1 MNRRGF
7 LGACFLAA
15 AAPAIVRADS
25 LMRIIP
31 KRTVLLPTWGASV
44 IEMVRD
50 RQAMINVL
58 YGALLTPDGNVI
70 AAFDMRTPIIE
81 EGVATFGA
89 IEAQAK
95 RAGFASSLR
104 ITNAHGIQLVEMN
117 LAEPKHVVVGDIAR
131 LNPKVSYT

>member
-31 KRTVLLPTWGASV
+31 RTTSLLTFSGAGGGFGR
-44 IEMVRD
+44 I
-50 RQAMINVL
+50 L

-70 AAFDMRTPIIE
+70 AAFDMQPPTITD
-81 EGVATFGA
+81 GVATFA
-89 IEAQAK
+89 AVEAQAK
-95 RAGFASSLR
+95 RAGFASNLR
-104 ITNAHGIQLVEMN
+104 ITDEHGIE
-117 LAEPKHVVVGDIAR
+117 LAHCPLTHSMVVNVGETTRVAA
-131 LNPKVSYT
+131 KVTCS